1 MERKIRTS
9 ALAVALCLGVTAMST
24 NALAACEPDYSGV
37 TVTVGSQNG
46 PFIASALRTAGTA
59 WEAQTCGKVKIV
71 EFPFGELF
79 PKFLT
84 GMQTGSSEIDVI
96 SYIPAWLPDF
106 NIFLS
111 EMPQSMQEGEYWNDI
126 HPVYRERL
134 MLWDGKVKSA
144 TMDGDMHMLNY
155 RADLFND
162 PKEKAAFKTKYG
174 YALAAPV
181 TWDQYYDIAEF
192 FHRPDQGLYGT
203 AEAYKRGG
211 QQFWYFFSH
220 AASYTN
226 DPKNPGSM
234 FFDPD
239 TMNAQINNAGWLKA
253 LKDYK
258 RGLDYNPPGAL
269 NNGSGDVRPLYAGGK
284 VAMNI
289 DWADSGVL
297 GANPKESRIVGNV
310 RTAMLPGSKSMWNA
324 KEGKWNEYN
333 EVVASPF
340 LAFGGWQL
348 AVPQSSRNKAA
359 AWNFVQTVT
368 SQEHSSKAIVTA
380 NTGVNPYRLSHY
392 DNIDNWLAIFSK
404 PEAESYLAAQR
415 ASLDAP
421 NVALDLRIPGFFAY
435 TEILEI
441 ELSRAL
447 AGKVTEQ
454 EALDS
459 IAKQWNQLTDDFGR
473 ESQLKAYR
481 SAMGLPEKK

>member
-1 MERKIRTS
+1 MRKTVNSPLAAAILLALP
-9 ALAVALCLGVTAMST
+9 ALAMTPYA
-24 NALAACEPDYSGV
+24 NAACEPDFSGI

-46 PFIASALRTAGTA
+46 PFIASALRTAGNA
-59 WEAQTCGKVKIV
+59 WEKQTCGKVKIV
-71 EFPFGELF
+71 EFPFGELY
-79 PKFLT
+79 PKFMT
-84 GMQTGSSEIDVI
+84 GMQTGSSEIDVL

-106 NIFLS
+106 NSFLS
-111 EMPQSMQEGEYWNDI
+111 EMPQAMQSGDYWNDL

-134 MLWDGKVKSA
+134 MVWDGKVKSA

-162 PKEKAAFKTKYG
+162 PEEKAAFEKKYG
-174 YALAAPV
+174 YPLAAPV
-181 TWDQYYDIAEF
+181 TWNQYYDIAEF
-192 FHRPDQGLYGT
+192 FNRPDEGLHGT

-239 TMNAQINNAGWLKA
+239 TMDAQINNAGWLKA
-253 LKDYK
+253 LQDYK
-258 RGLDYNPPGAL
+258 RGLQFNPPGAL
-269 NNGSGDVRPLYAGGK
+269 NHGSGDVRPLYAGGK

-297 GANPKESRIVGNV
+297 GANPKESSIVGNV
-310 RTAMLPGSKSMWNA
+310 RTAMLPGSSKIWNA
-324 KEGKWNEYN
+324 KTGTWETYN
-333 EVVASPF
+333 KPVASPF

-348 AVPQSSRNKAA
+348 AVPESAANKTA
-359 AWNFVQTVT
+359 AWDFVKTVT
-368 SQEHSSKAIVTA
+368 SKEESSKAIVTA

-392 DNIDNWLAIFSK
+392 ENIDNWLAIFSK

-421 NVALDLRIPGFFAY
+421 NVALDLRLPGFFSY

-447 AGKVTEQ
+447 AGEITEQ
-454 EALDS
+454 EALDN
-459 IAKQWNQLTDDFGR
+459 IARQWNELTDDFGR
-473 ESQLKAYR
+473 ENQLKAYR
-481 SAMGLPEKK
+481 ASMGLK